1 MSQGTPTL
9 GPLPDGSP
17 IDAGLWLALNRAVI
31 AKAISELAFEEG
43 LAPEPANAEGTQ
55 WILRFAGGVAYRFKA
70 VRRIWGNLSI
80 DAASL
85 MRQNGA
91 ALCPADDAAGFML
104 DARETLDIEPD
115 TLCIY
120 AKELFSTLLA
130 DARIATMVG
139 SGESEHLLTLP
150 DDQVQAYLDGHP
162 KAPASKGRIGWG
174 LSDFSRYAP
183 EFQPTFQLFWLAAD
197 RSRCRLSLAG
207 DIDEEALLAASLG
220 EAERE
225 RLQAACKAAGLDPNR
240 FMLLPVHPWQWD
252 NMIVAQFAGEM
263 AAGRIVPLGL
273 FGDAYR
279 PLQSLRTLANAASPA
294 KLHLKLSLTIL
305 NTSAWRGVPGKY
317 MTIGPAF
324 SNWLADKARQDPEL
338 ANALVLRECAGAF
351 YPHPLYE
358 RVADAPYQFRE
369 MLGVIWRESPEAGLA
384 AGRRPLM
391 LGALIKSD
399 FAGVPLASALI
410 AASGLSHAE
419 WLARLFDAVV
429 LPLYH
434 FLCRYGVGFIAHG
447 QNITVLLDG
456 AIPYGV
462 ALKDLQGDVDLVD
475 QAFAEAADLEPAIRD
490 TLLKRPAAHLL
501 QHLQTGHFASVLR
514 FLSDTLASHDRF
526 PEIEF
531 YGALAQRLRLY
542 QARHPDLADR
552 FELFDLFTP
561 KVPRICINRVRLAI
575 GYGDANR
582 RPVPSLGSE
591 LDNPLHL
598 AERESRPLRDRGFA
612 DKSAGVQA

>member
-1 MSQGTPTL
+1 MTQGTPTL

-17 IDAGLWLALNRAVI
+17 IDAGLWLSLNRAVI

-43 LAPEPANAEGTQ
+43 LAPEPTNAEGTQ

-80 DAASL
+80 DTASL
-85 MRQNGA
+85 MRQDGA
-91 ALCPADDAAGFML
+91 ALRPADDAAGFML

-130 DARIATMVG
+130 DARIATMAG
-139 SGESEHLLTLP
+139 SGESEHLLALP

-174 LSDFSRYAP
+174 LGDFSRYAP

-207 DIDEEALLAASLG
+207 DIDEEALLVASLG
-220 EAERE
+220 ENERE
-225 RLQAACKAAGLDPNR
+225 RLQAACQAAGLDPAR

-252 NMIVAQFAGEM
+252 NMIVAQFAGEI

-279 PLQSLRTLANAASPA
+279 PLQSLRTLANASSPA

-317 MTIGPAF
+317 MAVGPAF
-324 SNWLADKARQDPEL
+324 SNWLADKTRQDPEL
-338 ANALVLRECAGAF
+338 SNALVLRECAGAF

-358 RVADAPYQFRE
+358 RIPDAPYQFRE

-391 LGALIKSD
+391 LGALVKSD
-399 FAGVPLASALI
+399 FAGVPLASTLI
-410 AASGLSHAE
+410 ASSGLTHEA

-456 AIPYGV
+456 AVPCGV

-475 QAFAEAADLEPAIRD
+475 QAFPEAADLAPAIREA
-490 TLLKRPAAHLL
+490 LLKRPAAHLL

-514 FLSDTLASHDRF
+514 FLSDALASHDRF

-531 YGALAQRLRLY
+531 YGVLVRCLRLY
-542 QARHPDLADR
+542 QARHPDLAER

-598 AERESRPLRDRGFA
+598 AERESRPFRDRGFA